1 MAISAALVREL
12 RERSGAGMMECKKAL
27 EATGGDVEQAIDH
40 LRKSGLKTAAK
51 KAGREMSEG
60 RVFAEL
66 AADGHVGA
74 MIAVT
79 CETDFVAKTPNFQEM
94 LSGLSQHALAHKPAD
109 TQAMLAQA
117 YEPTGASVEESVKL
131 VVGKLGENI
140 QLARVSTFQ
149 NPEGYVCKYIHH
161 NHKVGVLASVTT
173 GAPREKAEA
182 EIKELCMHIAF
193 SDPAGLNR
201 DDIPAEEIERE
212 RAIYLDEVKSKPAE
226 IQQKIVD
233 GKLNSFFAGR
243 VLVEQPWIKDDKIKV
258 QAYLEQALGSGT
270 RVEGFQRYRIGS

>member
-1 MAISAALVREL
+1 M
-12 RERSGAGMMECKKAL
+12 
-27 EATGGDVEQAIDH
+27 
-40 LRKSGLKTAAK
+40 
-51 KAGREMSEG
+51 
-60 RVFAEL
+60 
-66 AADGHVGA
+66 
-74 MIAVT
+74 
-79 CETDFVAKTPNFQEM
+79 
-94 LSGLSQHALAHKPAD
+94 
-109 TQAMLAQA
+109 
-117 YEPTGASVEESVKL
+117 EESVKL
-131 VVGKLGENI
+131 VIGKLGENI

-212 RAIYLDEVKSKPAE
+212 RSIYLEEVKSKPAE
-226 IQQKIVD
+226 LQQKIVD

-243 VLVEQPWIKDDKIKV
+243 VLVEQPWIKDDKSTVGK
-258 QAYLEQALGSGT
+258 ALTAALGEGT
-270 RVEGFQRYRIGS
+270 RLVAFRRFQLGN